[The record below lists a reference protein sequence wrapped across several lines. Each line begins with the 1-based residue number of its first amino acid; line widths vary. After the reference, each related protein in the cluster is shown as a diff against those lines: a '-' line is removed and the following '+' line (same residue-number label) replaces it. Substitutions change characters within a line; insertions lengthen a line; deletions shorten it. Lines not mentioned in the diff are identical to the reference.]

1 MALDEK
7 SSLGRGWKRGGW
19 REGGRGGY
27 PSYPGELDHSGD
39 LTSLSDFADEL
50 PTSKKKDLVIH
61 VICFGDF
68 KALKGEG
75 ELGRRNLGTRGRKEN
90 SSRNLNDE
98 FKIQTMNFGGDRT
111 PYE

>member
-1 MALDEK
+1 MEA
-7 SSLGRGWKRGGW
+7 GGMEGE
-19 REGGRGGY
+19 REGAIQAT
-27 PSYPGELDHSGD
+27 PVISGD

-98 FKIQTMNFGGDRT
+98 LKIQTMNFGGDRT

>member
-1 MALDEK
+1 MEA
-7 SSLGRGWKRGGW
+7 GGMEGE
-19 REGGRGGY
+19 REGAIQAT
-27 PSYPGELDHSGD
+27 PVISGD

>member
-1 MALDEK
+1 MEA
-7 SSLGRGWKRGGW
+7 GGMEEE
-19 REGGRGGY
+19 REGAIQAT
-27 PSYPGELDHSGD
+27 PVISGD

>member
-7 SSLGRGWKRGGW
+7 SSLGRGWKRGGGGMEGE
-19 REGGRGGY
+19 REGGY

-61 VICFGDF
+61 VLCFGDF
-68 KALKGEG
+68 KALKGKR
-75 ELGRRNLGTRGRKEN
+75 ELGRGNLGARGM
-90 SSRNLNDE
+90 NLK
-98 FKIQTMNFGGDRT
+98 FKQ
-111 PYE
+111 

>member
-1 MALDEK
+1 MALDDK
-7 SSLGRGWKRGGW
+7 SSLGRRWKRGGW

-27 PSYPGELDHSGD
+27 PSYPGELDQSGD

-75 ELGRRNLGTRGRKEN
+75 RIGKG
-90 SSRNLNDE
+90 E
-98 FKIQTMNFGGDRT
+98 FERPREKGKFK
-111 PYE
+111 

>member
-1 MALDEK
+1 MEA
-7 SSLGRGWKRGGW
+7 GGM
-19 REGGRGGY
+19 EGETEGGY
-27 PSYPGELDHSGD
+27 PSYPGELYHSGD

-68 KALKGEG
+68 KALKGKG

>member
-1 MALDEK
+1 VALDEK

-19 REGGRGGY
+19 REGGGDY
-27 PSYPGELDHSGD
+27 PSYPGELDQSGD

-68 KALKGEG
+68 NVACSQGEG
-75 ELGRRNLGTRGRKEN
+75 ELGRGNLGARERVGGAREKGK
-90 SSRNLNDE
+90 
-98 FKIQTMNFGGDRT
+98 FKYKFK
-111 PYE
+111 